1 AFNSEGASNLLDENY
16 IIEENQEYAIQFK
29 NTSNWNDVYIYLF
42 DIQANAPINGWKW
55 PGKLMKKEGNSPWY
69 SYSVNASGDVGIVFN
84 NNAGKQS
91 KDLVRNTEGWYH
103 FGEDVWYDTCPGNC
117 PGDKTDELTIYF
129 NNNKL
134 QWNSVKLYYWN
145 TTPKTASIG
154 WPGINMTDA
163 DGDGWFEYTIYG
175 AKCANVI
182 FSQNGNPQTGD
193 LYVCDEGYYDNG
205 WVDPISL
212 KSGIEFITNTSD
224 LEITPPFPNP
234 VNNYINFRINKENTD
249 VDVKLLSASGQ
260 VLMQNKMFTSDG
272 KVQIPVDLQKGTYVL
287 QIQCNNHLQSFK
299 VLK

>member
-1 AFNSEGASNLLDENY
+1 
-16 IIEENQEYAIQFK
+16 
-29 NTSNWNDVYIYLF
+29 
-42 DIQANAPINGWKW
+42 
-55 PGKLMKKEGNSPWY
+55 
-69 SYSVNASGDVGIVFN
+69 
-84 NNAGKQS
+84 
-91 KDLVRNTEGWYH
+91 
-103 FGEDVWYDTCPGNC
+103 
-117 PGDKTDELTIYF
+117 
-129 NNNKL
+129 
-134 QWNSVKLYYWN
+134 
-145 TTPKTASIG
+145 
-154 WPGINMTDA
+154 MTDA